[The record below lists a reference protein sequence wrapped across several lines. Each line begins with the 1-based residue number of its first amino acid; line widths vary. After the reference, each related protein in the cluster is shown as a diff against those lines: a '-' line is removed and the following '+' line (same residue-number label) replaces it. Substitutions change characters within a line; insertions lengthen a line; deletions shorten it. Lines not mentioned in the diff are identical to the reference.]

1 MLMCSSWMYT
11 QVLRD
16 CLWFK
21 LEFLRILRNLGLGFI
36 SNLVLDQIFR
46 FLVVQSSPSIKYKQC
61 SKFHQFPMD
70 IFGVMKVFGI
80 SLQSAEVPELSPE
93 VPDVCRT
100 FPFSFHFSPF
110 VIILCPNSILFVSF
124 KHGQGSGKEN

>member
-1 MLMCSSWMYT
+1 MFIMDVYSSFEGMLMVKT
-11 QVLRD
+11 RV
-16 CLWFK
+16 
-21 LEFLRILRNLGLGFI
+21 LRILRNLGLGFI

-46 FLVVQSSPSIKYKQC
+46 FLVFQSSPGIKYKQC

-93 VPDVCRT
+93 VPDIVRKFRRNLRKFRT
-100 FPFSFHFSPF
+100 FAGLFHF
-110 VIILCPNSILFVSF
+110 LFISHLMRSYSVLI
-124 KHGQGSGKEN
+124 